1 MLMKTNVKFEYIILS
16 VLLLYYVSVPNPHM
30 PSPPDDAL
38 QSKEPA
44 DTETTLRRSYFT
56 NYSREEVISHYRNEF
71 KNITIFNMNMPVL
84 KLNYP
89 PEEAQTI
96 IRDQTRSTY
105 LEELVHP
112 FRASFFI
119 NGFEPKESK
128 DAIFIEGRDWE
139 QKITVRYIPS
149 NPFIRMILMG
159 FSLFLLKT
167 AVVEWKKDL
176 RISSRKG
183 K

>member
-1 MLMKTNVKFEYIILS
+1 MRVNTIVKYVYIILP
-16 VLLLYYVSVPNPHM
+16 VILLYYVIVPNTQM
-30 PSPPDDAL
+30 PSPPEDAL

-44 DTETTLRRSYFT
+44 DTETALRRAYFT
-56 NYSREEVISHYRNEF
+56 NYTREDVISHYKSEF
-71 KNITIFNMNMPVL
+71 KNIKMFNISMPIL
-84 KLNYP
+84 RLNYP

-112 FRASFFI
+112 LRASFFI
-119 NGFEPKESK
+119 NGFEPKDSK
-128 DAIFIEGRDWE
+128 DAIFIEGREWE

-149 NPFIRMILMG
+149 NPFIRLILTG
-159 FSLFLLKT
+159 FSLLLLKI
-167 AVVEWKKDL
+167 AISEWKRDL
-176 RISSRKG
+176 EISPRKG